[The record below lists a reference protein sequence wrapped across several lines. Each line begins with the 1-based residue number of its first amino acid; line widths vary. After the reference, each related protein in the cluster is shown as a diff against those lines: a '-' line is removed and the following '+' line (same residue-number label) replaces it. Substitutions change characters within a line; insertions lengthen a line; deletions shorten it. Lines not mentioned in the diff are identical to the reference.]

1 MFTKIL
7 KNGVQKPLKTGYNRT
22 TIIVGNLKK
31 VKMKKLIF
39 CLCFLIASVTV
50 KAKVK
55 TNLYKSQLPPNRD
68 SISFSSE
75 KRNHEFDIGDTLYT
89 SSGYKFYANQ
99 VLKIG
104 AGSGEKGYFKYIFLV
119 SANNTDMTYVG
130 TFFQSVDKQILQGS
144 SSTGL
149 TSARSTIKTYNSNV
163 DLTRSMAPT
172 SAGKEYVIV
181 NLKKT
186 GSKNIGYSYS
196 PVIAEPIDGIFGNK
210 KGKLKLGSERFYI
223 DYENAVNSG
232 ELIYPG
238 KQQNNKNQTSIE
250 VKVIQEKNQGTS
262 ITDELAKLKK
272 LYDSGAIT
280 KEEYEAGKKKLLD
293 KL

>member
-1 MFTKIL
+1 M
-7 KNGVQKPLKTGYNRT
+7 YS
-22 TIIVGNLKK
+22 
-31 VKMKKLIF
+31 
-39 CLCFLIASVTV
+39 IASLTV
-50 KAKVK
+50 KAEVK

-89 SSGYKFYANQ
+89 STGYKFYANQ

-144 SSTGL
+144 SSAGL
-149 TSARSTIKTYNSNV
+149 TIKTYNSNV
-163 DLTRSMAPT
+163 DLTRFMSPT

-232 ELIYPG
+232 ELIYPS
-238 KQQNNKNQTSIE
+238 KQQNSKNQTSIE

-280 KEEYEAGKKKLLD
+280 KEEYEVGKKKLLD